1 MAEQKIQK
9 MVNKVYIPLI
19 RRGIQ
24 ILCFIFIPSLFIQIF
39 NSIKAVILLLIHQQ
53 GTFSAVLPDIVLLAA
68 VTVVTLIAGRF
79 FCGWMCAFGS
89 MGDFLY
95 RFPRFILGKKN
106 TRNRIPE
113 R

>member
-1 MAEQKIQK
+1 M
-9 MVNKVYIPLI
+9 
-19 RRGIQ
+19 
-24 ILCFIFIPSLFIQIF
+24 CFIFIPSLFIQIF
-39 NSIKAVILLLIHQQ
+39 NSIKALILLLIHQQ

-95 RFPRFILGKKN
+95 QLLFEN
-106 TRNRIPE
+106 TISMKIRALYDVKQWTDLLNYFLTALSIVLF
-113 R
+113 